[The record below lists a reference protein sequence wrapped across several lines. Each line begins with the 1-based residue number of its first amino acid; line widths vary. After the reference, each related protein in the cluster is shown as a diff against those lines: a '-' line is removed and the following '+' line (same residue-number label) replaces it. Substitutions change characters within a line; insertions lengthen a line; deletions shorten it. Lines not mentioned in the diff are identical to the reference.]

1 MKMSRIKGHTPY
13 SVEQVDLVMTHA
25 TKGRGAAATYVVR
38 VRVIGPGDLA
48 SKAYMSEPKKSFA
61 AARLEALTKL
71 FMGGEI

>member
-13 SVEQVDLVMTHA
+13 SIEAVNLVITHA
-25 TKGRGAAATYVVR
+25 SKGTTRPTYVVR
-38 VRVIGPGDLA
+38 VRVIGPSGR
-48 SKAYMSEPKKSFA
+48 SSCAYMSEPNRSFA